1 MFIYENRNWPTFE
14 WNSDKLLPI
23 LSLVRNKQGRL
34 IGKMSALGFELR
46 DQANLEILT
55 LEIIKST
62 EIEGAAGVTP
72 RFRPG
77 GRSRWQTSQHIMLS
91 MS

>member
-34 IGKMSALGFELR
+34 IGKMGALGFELR

-62 EIEGAAGVTP
+62 EIEGE
-72 RFRPG
+72 
-77 GRSRWQTSQHIMLS
+77 I
-91 MS
+91 